1 MGKDRENWCY
11 ERAVT
16 GERGA
21 TAQFSRSR
29 VSYFPLA
36 CFRNL
41 PTYLRAWVPE
51 NIMRIF
57 RFGLGFGKIFIVTC
71 ASPLVTSVFSASFD
85 RRTRQKTAGTQ
96 SNVSKSLAHVNLGKA
111 AHSRKYWN
119 SITCGHLSHITCS
132 VSICTL
138 LFWGKHG
145 LTDSTHLR
153 FLQLP
158 SVHEVFG
165 CSYRKKTNLSITATS
180 WMSLLNWRGR
190 YFYLRFL

>member
-1 MGKDRENWCY
+1 MKNDAINARWLG
-11 ERAVT
+11 
-16 GERGA
+16 RGIHPQILQI
-21 TAQFSRSR
+21 TCVVYSLGLFSR
-29 VSYFPLA
+29 V
-36 CFRNL
+36 

-51 NIMRIF
+51 NIMRSF
-57 RFGLGFGKIFIVTC
+57 RFWSGFWSNLYSDPRIAARDSCLLHHRIP
-71 ASPLVTSVFSASFD
+71 SPHA
-85 RRTRQKTAGTQ
+85 RKNRWYP
-96 SNVSKSLAHVNLGKA
+96 SNVSESLAQVKLGKA

-138 LFWGKHG
+138 LFWGRHG

-180 WMSLLNWRGR
+180 WISLLNWNGR
-190 YFYLRFL
+190 YFYLRSLQAR